1 MPETLFIADLHLDS
15 KWPTKTDLSLKFLA
29 GRARQAE
36 TLYILGD
43 LFEVWLGDDDDDPN
57 HQLILGA
64 LHQLTMAG
72 VAVSVMHGNRDFL
85 LGKDFA
91 KFTGCQLIT
100 DPSVIELYG
109 VPTLLMHGDTLC
121 TRDIDYQQ
129 FRQRVRQPL
138 WQQQF
143 LAQPLE
149 QRRLLAKQVR
159 TYSQTKTQTTAEVI
173 MDVTTEA
180 VISALEAQGVH
191 QLIHGHTH
199 RAGQHH
205 LEING
210 LPAYRWVVGAWQQ
223 QGATI
228 LSCTPSGCQLEDFVN
243 H

>member
-36 TLYILGD
+36 ELYILGD
-43 LFEVWLGDDDDDPN
+43 LFEVWLGDDDDDPH
-57 HQLILGA
+57 HQLILTA

-72 VAVSVMHGNRDFL
+72 IAVSVMPGNRDFL
-85 LGKDFA
+85 LGTDFVR
-91 KFTGCQLIT
+91 FTGCQLLA
-100 DPSVIELYG
+100 DPSMIELYG
-109 VPTLLMHGDTLC
+109 IPTLLMHGDTLC
-121 TRDIDYQQ
+121 TQDVDYQQ
-129 FRQRVRQPL
+129 FRQKVRQPL

-159 TYSQTKTQTTAEVI
+159 TYSQTKTQTTAEFI
-173 MDVTTEA
+173 MDVTAKA
-180 VISALEAQGVH
+180 VITVLEAQNVH

-223 QGATI
+223 HEATI

-243 H
+243 Y